1 MNMEIHDR
9 HHRLNVT
16 EQLTLS
22 VLWFSLNFQTAAL
35 LPIVIPTQI
44 LLFISPG
51 EVGNAQQA
59 TFLGWI
65 STLGAVMTLFI
76 PPLIGMMS
84 DRTYSVWG
92 RRRPYILAGGLLMFV
107 GGLMLGFATNIW
119 FFLLGLMV
127 FQLASNAG
135 TTGYQS
141 LIPDMVPQDQ
151 RGEASDQQLPPD
163 NPRADAGRQGR
174 AGALFI
180 LLVDTRRFP
189 RDRAARVR
197 TLLRD
202 VRGESA

>member
-1 MNMEIHDR
+1 MQVTPSNDMNMEVQDR

-59 TFLGWI
+59 TFLGCI

-84 DRTYSVWG
+84 DRTYGVLWL
-92 RRRPYILAGGLLMFV
+92 RRRYLSAGGLFPFV
-107 GGLMLGFATNIW
+107 GRLMLGFA
-119 FFLLGLMV
+119 
-127 FQLASNAG
+127 
-135 TTGYQS
+135 
-141 LIPDMVPQDQ
+141 
-151 RGEASDQQLPPD
+151 
-163 NPRADAGRQGR
+163 
-174 AGALFI
+174 
-180 LLVDTRRFP
+180 
-189 RDRAARVR
+189 AACW
-197 TLLRD
+197 
-202 VRGESA
+202 